1 MKIFCVINNYRSPL
15 TITSAADEGRDFADA
30 PVEWYMLPDSTLVRN
45 NNPMFVP
52 DFDEEFVAFPSLV
65 VRIDKLGK
73 NIAGKFSSRYYSS
86 VAPGLSIQAIGL
98 MKRLKNEG
106 LPWSRAV
113 IFDRSCMLGDFMEI
127 RNENPRNCED
137 VTPDTYDNGFTI
149 DFEGDG
155 KSLRWRDESLIK
167 DIDRVVSD
175 LSRENT
181 LKIGDLIY
189 VALMPEGFTLK
200 IGDEIRG
207 VLNGEELLKIRL
219 R

>member
-1 MKIFCVINNYRSPL
+1 
-15 TITSAADEGRDFADA
+15 
-30 PVEWYMLPDSTLVRN
+30 
-45 NNPMFVP
+45 MFVP

-73 NIAGKFSSRYYSS
+73 NIAGKFASRYYSS

-98 MKRLKNEG
+98 MKRLKSEG

-113 IFDRSCMLGDFMEI
+113 IFDRSCMLGDFMELENAELHTCEEI
-127 RNENPRNCED
+127 DSDSSKNEI
-137 VTPDTYDNGFTI
+137 TI
-149 DFEGDG
+149 DFESDG
-155 KSLRWRDESLIK
+155 KSLRWSAKSIIK
-167 DIDRVVSD
+167 DIDSVVSE

-189 VALMPEGFTLK
+189 VALMPEGLKLK